1 MRKAISASIVLLVI
15 VTGALGGQV
24 REVPFPY
31 RTIQAAIDASIDG
44 DTVVVH
50 PGTYTGEGNRDLDF
64 LGKAITV
71 RSEDPEEEGIVA
83 ATVID
88 CEGSGEDPHRA
99 FIFQTF
105 EDANSILDGF
115 TILNAY
121 IRIDGAASSDTEVP
135 GENGEDS
142 MGGAIGCI
150 GTSPIIR
157 NCIINNCVAEGGMG
171 GAGAPGQPG
180 VPGDPGDPNDPNDD
194 IDPIPPT
201 PGGPGGDAGNGYG
214 GGIGCDPNSGPTIS
228 NCQFNL
234 CSAIGGT
241 GGDGGTGGTTP
252 DPNEPNAPGGPSG
265 SSESQAG
272 GGGIY
277 VASGSTATITDCAF
291 QDCSATG
298 SEASLGQGGGV
309 FYGMGYT
316 GELTADLNASVS
328 ASGGGV
334 YCDPNCV
341 LAITGSSITGSS
353 ADYGASIYCD
363 VNCVLDIY
371 DCNLTNGSAG
381 TSGGGVHCWPACN
394 VTIENTNILN
404 NTAGDLGGAVFIAS
418 DGEPAMLSKGTLTLI
433 NCKVNDNIAT
443 GSGGA
448 IYCGSGE
455 AMMLRGCDL
464 IGNTTGDGTG
474 GAIYAVGIFG
484 TTTAISDCNIID
496 NTALYGAGL
505 CLLATKSAISD
516 STISGNMAEYGGG
529 AYLYVSDVNFTNC
542 TISENIAATRTYCSG
557 GGLYCLNSTT
567 RIKHCVMTANQAQGF
582 GGAVYIVG
590 PNLPG
595 GAQEITNC
603 LITQNIAG
611 LDGAGLSFNIDAT
624 PLVSNCTLAEN
635 VAEDAEG
642 SGGGIACYDA
652 YVRVINSILWN
663 NVAAYGPEI
672 TVGDPL
678 ELSNPPAVVDVSYSD
693 IAGGEEAVQVSTGCT
708 LNWNEGNINAD
719 PLFINGYYLSHFGI
733 GDDANSPCVNTGS
746 DLADVLGL
754 DRRTTRVDS
763 APDAEIVDMGYHYRL
778 MNALCDCDLDGI
790 IDMLDLAI
798 MFSYWLEDHCEML
811 NDCEWADTD
820 LDKDVDL
827 VDFATCAELY
837 APVDKTPP
845 TPNPSLWETKPSV
858 YPQIPGSVLMRA
870 AAATDDQFGV
880 EYRFVCT
887 AGGGNDSGWQN
898 SVLYT
903 DRNLLPGTYTYH
915 CQSRDKS
922 PQQNRTEWSTEE
934 SATVE

>member
-1 MRKAISASIVLLVI
+1 MRKAIFASIVLLVI
-15 VTGALGGQV
+15 VTGALGVPVQV

-31 RTIQAAIDASIDG
+31 MTIQDAINAANDG

-50 PGTYTGEGNRDLDF
+50 PGTYIGEGNRDIDF

-83 ATVID
+83 ATIID
-88 CEGSGEDPHRA
+88 CEGSGEGPHRA

-115 TILNAY
+115 TILNGYVRTSAS
-121 IRIDGAASSDTEVP
+121 GAPDPNGNGAD
-135 GENGEDS
+135 GEDS
-142 MGGAIGCI
+142 MGGAISCI

-157 NCIINNCVAEGGMG
+157 NCIINNCVAEGGAG
-171 GAGAPGQPG
+171 GAGAPGDPG
-180 VPGDPGDPNDPNDD
+180 VPADPGDPNDPNDD
-194 IDPIPPT
+194 IPGVPPT
-201 PGGPGGDAGNGYG
+201 AGGAGGDAGDGYG
-214 GGIGCDPNSGPTIS
+214 GSIYCDPNSGPTIL
-228 NCQFNL
+228 NCEFNL

-241 GGDGGTGGTTP
+241 GGEGGTGGDP
-252 DPNEPNAPGGPSG
+252 ADPNDPGGAQGPSG
-265 SSESQAG
+265 SSDSAG
-272 GGGIY
+272 IGGGIY
-277 VASGSTATITDCAF
+277 VASGSTATIADCAF
-291 QDCSATG
+291 QECN
-298 SEASLGQGGGV
+298 ASSSGGGV

-316 GELTADLNASVS
+316 GELTSDFTACVS
-328 ASGGGV
+328 DFGGGGV
-334 YCDPNCV
+334 YCEPNCV
-341 LAITGSSITGSS
+341 LAITGSLITGSS

-381 TSGGGVHCWPACN
+381 TWGGGVHCWPACN

-404 NTAGDLGGAVFIAS
+404 NTAGDLGGGVFIAS
-418 DGEPAMLSKGTLTLI
+418 DGEPDMLSKGTLTLI
-433 NCKVNDNIAT
+433 NCKVNDNSAA

-448 IYCGSGE
+448 IYSGSGE

-484 TTTAISDCNIID
+484 TTTDISDCNIID

-505 CLLATKSAISD
+505 CLLATKSTISD

-529 AYLYVSDVNFTNC
+529 AYLYVSDVNITNC

-567 RIKHCVMTANQAQGF
+567 RIKHCVMTGNQAQGF

-624 PLVSNCTLAEN
+624 PVVSNCTLVGN

-652 YVRVINSILWN
+652 YVQVINSILWN
-663 NVAAYGPEI
+663 NVALYGPEI

-693 IAGGEEAVQVSTGCT
+693 IAGGEEAVQVSTGCV
-708 LNWNEGNINAD
+708 LNWSEGNLDAD
-719 PLFINGYYLSHFGI
+719 PLFQDGYYLSHFDV
-733 GDDANSPCVNTGS
+733 GDDADSPCVNAGS

-778 MNALCDCDLDGI
+778 LNALCDCDLDGI

-827 VDFATCAELY
+827 VDYATCAELY
-837 APVDKTPP
+837 APADKTPP
-845 TPNPSLWETKPSV
+845 TPNPSLWETEPSV

-898 SVLYT
+898 SVLYI
-903 DRNLLPGTYTYH
+903 DGGLLPGTYTYH

-922 PQQNRTEWSTEE
+922 PQQNRTEWSTAI
-934 SATVE
+934 SATLE